1 MSHLMHLKLSFER
14 HLRTKPSRMSTV
26 IAEAL
31 PERLPVEEECS
42 SSYSPNHFYPV
53 RLGEIFNERYQVVA
67 KLGFS
72 SNSTIWLAKDLH
84 QWRWRS
90 ARYVA
95 VKVNANPDDVKSA
108 AEREFQVSQLLQG
121 TKSRLVNSKP
131 AGITGHQY
139 AHILQDYFNLNG
151 PHGVHFCTISDPLG
165 ESLEDLKQRLEGRIP
180 LNLLKAVTRMILRGL
195 EFLHAECLFI
205 HTDLKPESIRLT
217 LGRWEPQAVAR
228 AERKTPRPQ
237 KKLEDRTI
245 YTSRQAGDLNDLVR
259 VVITDFGAS
268 VAGNDCFRYEHLI
281 QSLPYRAP
289 EVIIGAGWS
298 YGADIWNLGV
308 MIWDLL
314 EGKNPF
320 DSISSMNAAS
330 ARKHLARL
338 IGFLGHPPND
348 LLARGSDTHRYF
360 DDKGNFLSPELI
372 PESVPWEGLL
382 SRVQGNEKAVF
393 LDFIR
398 RMLCWRPGDR
408 SSAEELLLHPWT
420 SQVKTERLIGRE
432 WYH

>member
-245 YTSRQAGDLNDLVR
+245 YTSRQAGDLNDLLR
-259 VVITDFGAS
+259 WLEMTAF
-268 VAGNDCFRYEHLI
+268 
-281 QSLPYRAP
+281 

-320 DSISSMNAAS
+320 DSISSMTQLQLEHLLVSSGSSGIHHDLCSSISNYS
-330 ARKHLARL
+330 PLTTQLMGWERK
-338 IGFLGHPPND
+338 
-348 LLARGSDTHRYF
+348 
-360 DDKGNFLSPELI
+360 
-372 PESVPWEGLL
+372 
-382 SRVQGNEKAVF
+382 SRVFRLHQENAV
-393 LDFIR
+393 LEAR
-398 RMLCWRPGDR
+398 RSKQCRGTSFTPVDE
-408 SSAEELLLHPWT
+408 SSED
-420 SQVKTERLIGRE
+420 
-432 WYH
+432 

>member
-245 YTSRQAGDLNDLVR
+245 YTSRQAGDLNDLLR
-259 VVITDFGAS
+259 WLEMTAF
-268 VAGNDCFRYEHLI
+268 
-281 QSLPYRAP
+281 

-360 DDKGNFLSPELI
+360 DDKGNLQTILHLTTQLMG
-372 PESVPWEGLL
+372 WERK
-382 SRVQGNEKAVF
+382 SRVFRLHQENAV
-393 LDFIR
+393 LEAR
-398 RMLCWRPGDR
+398 RSKQCRGTSFTPVDE
-408 SSAEELLLHPWT
+408 SSED
-420 SQVKTERLIGRE
+420 
-432 WYH
+432 